1 MNLRISTF
9 KKFLKPGLGLAFL
22 LTIHLP
28 NVLSQET
35 PVEKPTLQK
44 TKLSNGLYLIYEIDK
59 AFPTTFLQV
68 LVKGGTGAVPEG
80 KEGLAYL
87 ATRMTVEI
95 PDRGKI
101 REMMKQATRISMR
114 CFGDYSLIN
123 LKCLTENLEESLK
136 VMAPII
142 QKPLFSGIR
151 ISRIKEYMIHISKSE
166 EDDPI
171 IVGKNAHL
179 QSFFGDSAYGGAIF
193 GTEESLKTI
202 KKKDIEGFYENHF
215 AANNMIVAVSSDLEE
230 KLLIEM
236 IQRYFGK
243 FPQNKWEASKPAGPA
258 LPEERQLSLEKD
270 TKQTLV
276 SMAFPLP
283 ELTAKNFVL
292 AFMTENLLGKGV
304 DSKLWSIRAKER
316 LAYNVNSQVIYLRG
330 GGIIRAYLETK
341 NENKQKALES
351 LKQVLRLLN
360 ENGMSEEELQATKIG
375 SRANFLRLNETK
387 EARVSTLADF
397 EALGLGYGF
406 FDRFFAEVDAVSLE
420 EINVFIKEIL
430 SPEKGVE
437 VVVGPKSEESAP
449 PPSQP
454 YYLIQEPNT

>member
-1 MNLRISTF
+1 M
-9 KKFLKPGLGLAFL
+9 KPLLWLAL
-22 LTIHLP
+22 LLAIHLP
-28 NVLSQET
+28 SVLSQET
-35 PVEKPTLQK
+35 PVRKTTPQK
-44 TKLSNGLYLIYEIDK
+44 IKLPNGLTLIYEIDK
-59 AFPTTFLQV
+59 AFPTTFLQI
-68 LVKGGTGAVPEG
+68 LIKGGTGAVPEG

-87 ATRMTVEI
+87 ATRITVEI

-114 CFGDYSLIN
+114 CLGDYSLIN

-136 VMAPII
+136 VVTPII
-142 QKPLFSGIR
+142 QRPLFSGIR

-179 QSFFGDSAYGGAIF
+179 QSFFGHSAYGGAIL

-215 AANNMIVAVSSDLEE
+215 AANNMIVAVSTDLDE

-236 IQRYFGK
+236 IQEYFGK
-243 FPQNKWEASKPAGPA
+243 LPQNKWEDSKPAGPT
-258 LPEERQLSLEKD
+258 LPEERHLSLEKD

-276 SMAFPLP
+276 SLAFPLP
-283 ELTAKNFVL
+283 ELTARNFVL

-304 DSKLWSIRAKER
+304 DSKLWSLRSKER
-316 LAYNVNSQVIYLRG
+316 LAYNVNSQATCLKE

-341 NENKQKALES
+341 NKNKQKALES
-351 LKQVLRLLN
+351 LKQVLQLLN
-360 ENGMSEEELQATKIG
+360 EKGISEEELQATKIS

-387 EARVSTLADF
+387 EARVSSLSDF
-397 EALGLGYGF
+397 EVLGLSYEF

-420 EINVFIKEIL
+420 DMNVFLKETL

-437 VVVGPKSEESAP
+437 VVVGPKNEETAT
-449 PPSQP
+449 PPSQS
-454 YYLIQEPNT
+454 